1 MNDTTDES
9 KMMDLEHVTLYR
21 NDFAY
26 YENKGSG
33 RTLNVRVPKAEKALA
48 MDTFSVQK
56 CPPGTVAMVV
66 DHTEETL
73 EQQEPS
79 IYAFD
84 MGAGKPLGDFLS
96 SCIGTAI
103 SIDLGDGTACRGHLM
118 SVEKTQQVFPGSNGE
133 HLVDKRSTTIQVYEH
148 DGNVRTICDVVDV
161 KIEDEYLQSQL
172 ELALRAS
179 LQKAMP
185 VPPGT
190 SDKETIRVSLYDS
203 PTDQRRGTDKDADEE
218 IRVSYV
224 GKSEEWKCSY
234 RMEVPK
240 DDENGKA
247 DAPVMLEYVDLQL
260 LGKVRN
266 HSNNDWNDVKL
277 SLVANELELMATKQS
292 LVKPTFKFGE
302 GIKAPAH
309 THGGQSIFVKTLTGK
324 VRVDEYERV

>member
-1 MNDTTDES
+1 MMNDTTDESS

-21 NDFAY
+21 NNFAY
-26 YENKGSG
+26 YEHRGWG

-48 MDTFSVQK
+48 MDTFSVQQ
-56 CPPGTVAMVV
+56 CPPGTVPMMV
-66 DHTEETL
+66 DYTEETL
-73 EQQEPS
+73 EQQEPRL
-79 IYAFD
+79 YAFD

-103 SIDLGDGTACRGHLM
+103 SLDMGDGTVCRGHLM
-118 SVEKTQQVFPGSNGE
+118 SVEKTQQVLPGSDGE
-133 HLVDKRSTTIQVYEH
+133 HHVEKKSTTIQVYEQG
-148 DGNVRTICDVVDV
+148 GNVRTIREVMDV

-172 ELALRAS
+172 ALALRAS
-179 LQKAMP
+179 LQKAKP

-203 PTDQRRGTDKDADEE
+203 PTDQRKGTGKGAEE

-240 DDENGKA
+240 DDDNGKA

-277 SLVANELELMATKQS
+277 SLVANELELMGTKQS
-292 LVKPTFKFGE
+292 LVKPTSSSVRGA
-302 GIKAPAH
+302 KAAH

-324 VRVDEYERV
+324 VRIDEYVL

>member
-1 MNDTTDES
+1 MNDATNES

-26 YENKGSG
+26 YEHKGSG

-48 MDTFSVQK
+48 MDTFSVQQ
-56 CPPGTVAMVV
+56 CPPGTTAMVV
-66 DHTEETL
+66 DYTEETL
-73 EQQEPS
+73 EQQEPRL
-79 IYAFD
+79 YAFD
-84 MGAGKPLGDFLS
+84 MGSGKPLGDFLS
-96 SCIGTAI
+96 SCIGTAV
-103 SIDLGDGTACRGHLM
+103 SLDLGDGTVCRGHLM
-118 SVEKTQQVFPGSNGE
+118 SVEKTQQALLPGSNGE
-133 HLVDKRSTTIQVYEH
+133 HIEKKSTTIQVYEQ
-148 DGNVRTICDVVDV
+148 GGYVRTIREVTDIR
-161 KIEDEYLQSQL
+161 IEDEYLQSQL
-172 ELALRAS
+172 ALALRAS
-179 LQKAMP
+179 LQKAKP

-203 PTDQRRGTDKDADEE
+203 PTGQRKETDKDAKE

-247 DAPVMLEYVDLQL
+247 EDAPVMLEYVDLQL

-266 HSNNDWNDVKL
+266 DSNDDWNNVKL

-292 LVKPTFKFGE
+292 LVKPTSSVRG
-302 GIKAPAH
+302 GKAAH
-309 THGGQSIFVKTLTGK
+309 TPGGLTIFVKTLTGK
-324 VRVDEYERV
+324 VRIDE